1 MADAVSPSASAP
13 PLRKTALHAAHVAL
27 GARMVPFGGWDMPVE
42 YSGITAEHLAVR
54 ERVGL
59 FDVSHM
65 GEIEIAG
72 ADALAAVQK
81 LTSND
86 ASRLAVGQIQYSSL
100 PTPEGTV
107 VDDVLVYRWAP
118 EHFLLVVNAGNI
130 EKDWA
135 LDSGAHRRRRRRR
148 RRELQLA
155 LRADRHPGPQGG
167 SGAAAADRRE
177 PRRPQ
182 VLLVR
187 ARRVRGHPRHRL
199 AHRLH
204 RRGRLRD
211 LLRARPGRTRCGRRS
226 STPASPRA
234 SSRPA
239 SARGTRCASKPSM
252 RLCGSDMDETTT
264 LLEAGLGWIVGWK
277 KADFIGKA
285 ALEAQKAA
293 GVTKR
298 IVGFE
303 MVDRGIAR
311 AGCPVIVDG
320 VEAGK
325 VTSGTQTPF
334 LKKRHR
340 HGLRP
345 GGGVAARAGLRHRHP
360 RPPRGRRGR
369 ADAVLQADHVGSTD
383 VSGGPEV
390 HQGPRVGPQRRR
402 RRPPSASPITRR
414 PSSATSCSS
423 SCRRSAAPS
432 SRARS
437 SAPSSR

>member
-54 ERVGL
+54 ERAGL

-130 EKDWA
+130 EKDWGWIQAHIAGVGDAVAVNSSSRYA
-135 LDSGAHRRRRRRR
+135 LIAIQGPKAEAVLQPLTGVNLADLKYYWFAHGEFAGIRGTVSRTGYTG
-148 RRELQLA
+148 E
-155 LRADRHPGPQGG
+155 DGFEIFC
-167 SGAAAADRRE
+167 AA
-177 PRRPQ
+177 
-182 VLLVR
+182 
-187 ARRVRGHPRHRL
+187 G
-199 AHRLH
+199 
-204 RRGRLRD
+204 
-211 LLRARPGRTRCGRRS
+211 ARPSALWKALLDAGQ
-226 STPASPRA
+226 PAGIV
-234 SSRPA
+234 PA
-239 SARGTRCASKPSM
+239 GLGARDTLRLEASM

-277 KADFIGKA
+277 KADFIGRRRSS
-285 ALEAQKAA
+285 AQKAA
-293 GVTKR
+293 GVTRR

-311 AGCPVIVDG
+311 ARLPGDHRRRRSRQG
-320 VEAGK
+320 H
-325 VTSGTQTPF
+325 Q
-334 LKKRHR
+334 RHADAVPQEGDR

-345 GGGVAARAGLRHRHP
+345 GGRVAARAGHRDRHP
-360 RPPRGRRGR
+360 RPPRGRQGR
-369 ADAVLQADHVGSTD
+369 ADAVLQADHVGST
-383 VSGGPEV
+383 
-390 HQGPRVGPQRRR
+390 
-402 RRPPSASPITRR
+402 
-414 PSSATSCSS
+414 
-423 SCRRSAAPS
+423 
-432 SRARS
+432 
-437 SAPSSR
+437 